1 MLLLQAALASLVLAA
16 CFYHLL
22 AWALTRHFV
31 RTEAFRDALRAES
44 GGSRVWRVVR
54 RRLWPSVSQIKP
66 LHRLDGEV
74 REALASFL
82 SQDYPGSHEVLLVR
96 RESSQELVSLCEDLA
111 RDHPQVPLR
120 LVVGSGP
127 GSNRKVASCV
137 LGVEHAEKE
146 LLVFS
151 DADMR
156 APPGYLRRVI
166 QPFADPRVGLVTC
179 LYAVGRVSGLA
190 AALEGLSD
198 ADFSASVLVAR
209 RVEGLSFAMGATMAV
224 RREALDEVGG
234 MSALKNHLA
243 DDYQL
248 GHRVAQAGWKVVL
261 GGVVLE
267 DLVGRPRFSDYFW
280 HQLRWMRTY
289 RICRPAGH
297 AAFLVTQG
305 LVWSLGFLLST
316 GLSPLGWG
324 VLGGWLGLRMLTAC
338 SVWRSLSATPAAIWG
353 LMAPL
358 KDVLYLGLWVSSLVG
373 NTVRWGGRTFQV
385 FRDGQMRPLQ

>member
-1 MLLLQAALASLVLAA
+1 VLLLQAALAGLVLAA
-16 CFYHLL
+16 CLYHLL

-31 RTEAFRDALRAES
+31 RAEALRDRLGAEPCGS
-44 GGSRVWRVVR
+44 GALQAAR

-66 LHRLDGEV
+66 IHRLDGDL

-82 SQDYPGSHEVLLVR
+82 SQDYPGPHEVLLVR
-96 RESSQELVSLCEDLA
+96 RESSQELTSLFEDLA
-111 RDHPQVPLR
+111 RSHPRVPLR
-120 LVVGSGP
+120 LVVGEGP

-137 LGVEHAEKE
+137 LGVEHAEKD
-146 LLVFS
+146 LLIFS

-156 APPGYLRRVI
+156 APAGYLRRVV

-209 RVEGLSFAMGATMAV
+209 RVEGLSFALGATMAV
-224 RREALDEVGG
+224 RRETLDEVGG
-234 MSALKNHLA
+234 LSVLRDHLA

-248 GHRVAQAGWKVVL
+248 GHRVAQAGWKVAL
-261 GGVVLE
+261 AGVVVE
-267 DLVGRPRFSDYFW
+267 DLVGRPRFRDYFW

-305 LVWSLGFLLST
+305 LPWSLGFLFST
-316 GLSPLGWG
+316 GLAPLGWW
-324 VLGGWLGLRMLTAC
+324 VLGGWLGLRMLTAT
-338 SVWRSLSATPAAIWG
+338 STWRSLAGTPAAIWG
-353 LMAPL
+353 LAAPL
-358 KDVLYLGLWVSSLVG
+358 KDLLYLALWVSSLVG
-373 NTVRWGGRTFQV
+373 STVLWGGRIFHV
-385 FRDGQMRPLQ
+385 LRDGRMRPL

>member
-1 MLLLQAALASLVLAA
+1 MLLLQAALAGLVLAA
-16 CFYHLL
+16 CLYHLL

-31 RTEAFRDALRAES
+31 RAEASRDRLGAEPS
-44 GGSRVWRVVR
+44 GSGAWQAAR

-66 LHRLDGEV
+66 IHRLDGEL

-82 SQDYPGSHEVLLVR
+82 SQDYPGSPEVRLVC
-96 RESSQELVSLCEDLA
+96 RESSPELVSLFEELA
-111 RDHPQVPLR
+111 RAHPRVPLR
-120 LVVGSGP
+120 LVVGGGP

-156 APPGYLRRVI
+156 APAGYLRRVV

-179 LYAVGRVSGLA
+179 LYAAGRVSGLA
-190 AALEGLSD
+190 GALEGLSD

-209 RVEGLSFAMGATMAV
+209 RVEGLSFALGATMAV

-234 MSALKNHLA
+234 MSVLQDHLA

-248 GHRVAQAGWKVVL
+248 GHRVAQAGWKVAL
-261 GGVVLE
+261 AGVVVE

-280 HQLRWMRTY
+280 HQVRWMRTY

-305 LVWSLGFLLST
+305 LPWSLGFLLST

-338 SVWRSLSATPAAIWG
+338 SVWRSLSGTPAAIWG
-353 LMAPL
+353 VTAPL
-358 KDVLYLGLWVSSLVG
+358 KDVLYLVLWVSSLVG
-373 NTVRWGGRTFQV
+373 TTVRWGGRTFRV
-385 FRDGQMRPLQ
+385 LRDGRMRPL